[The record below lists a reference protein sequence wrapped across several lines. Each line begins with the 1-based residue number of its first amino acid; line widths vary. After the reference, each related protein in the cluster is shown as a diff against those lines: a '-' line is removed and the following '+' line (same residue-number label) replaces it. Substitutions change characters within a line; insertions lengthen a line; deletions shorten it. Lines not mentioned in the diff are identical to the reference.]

1 MRAYSY
7 DPTSIAAPV
16 VTLSNAMNPADLSSS
31 FMAPSTGP
39 GTAATYSAQQMN
51 IGGVVSP
58 TTVSVA
64 YDANNA
70 LTVTNKGGW
79 NAVKNATVKS
89 TANGV
94 VSVNNFVDAEIALG
108 NGDST
113 VTVTGAKR
121 GAITV
126 GNGNDRISVTAQS
139 DATTQNLMKITAGDG
154 DNRISFSGGMAA
166 VAVTAGNGNN
176 LVTIGGQATGTV
188 KTGTGSDDLV
198 DHSTGTVSLTGG
210 GGSDLFEFFAGA
222 HATVTD
228 FHAGQDS
235 ILLHGVSPGQVQV
248 STSAG
253 STLIALGGGATVQLA
268 GVALTAQSL
277 NIVYA

>member
-1 MRAYSY
+1 
-7 DPTSIAAPV
+7 
-16 VTLSNAMNPADLSSS
+16 SNAMNPADLSSS

-39 GTAATYSAQQMN
+39 GTATVYSAQQMN
-51 IGGVVSP
+51 IGGVASP

-79 NAVKNATVKS
+79 NAVKNATVES

-94 VSVNNFVDAEIALG
+94 VSVNN
-108 NGDST
+108 
-113 VTVTGAKR
+113 
-121 GAITV
+121 
-126 GNGNDRISVTAQS
+126 
-139 DATTQNLMKITAGDG
+139 
-154 DNRISFSGGMAA
+154 
-166 VAVTAGNGNN
+166 
-176 LVTIGGQATGTV
+176 
-188 KTGTGSDDLV
+188 LV
-198 DHSTGTVSLTGG
+198 DQSTGKVSLTGG
-210 GGSDLFEFFAGA
+210 GGSDVFEFFAGA
-222 HATVTD
+222 HATVSD
-228 FHAGQDS
+228 FQAGQDS

-253 STLIALGGGATVQLA
+253 STLIALGGGATIQLA